1 MLDRLSIK
9 VIRWPLSKSAETLNH
24 FQFTANQV
32 TLFGF
37 VLGCLA
43 FPALVLEQYTVALL
57 FILLNRICDGLD
69 GALARIQ
76 GISDAGGFLDISL
89 DFLFYSLIPFGFVVA
104 NPESNAVAGAFLIF
118 SFIGTG
124 SSFLAFAVMAGK
136 RGIENPVYQHK
147 SLYYMSGLTE
157 GTETIGCF
165 VLLCLFPQHFS
176 TIAFIF
182 GTACWFTTFTR
193 IYSGFHTLKEPEL
206 KYPQSKTPDSNTPE
220 NKQQ

>member
-9 VIRWPLSKSAETLNH
+9 VIRWPLAQSAKLLDRVGV
-24 FQFTANQV
+24 TANQT

-37 VLGCLA
+37 ALGCLA
-43 FPALVLEQYTVALL
+43 FPALAYAHYDLALVC
-57 FILLNRICDGLD
+57 ILLNRICDGLD

-76 GISDAGGFLDISL
+76 GITDAGGFLDISL

-104 NPESNAVAGAFLIF
+104 NPEQNAVAGAFLIF

-124 SSFLAFAVMAGK
+124 TSFLAFAVMAGK

-165 VLLCLFPQHFS
+165 VLLCLLPQYFAP
-176 TIAFIF
+176 IAIVF
-182 GTACWFTTFTR
+182 GIACWFTTFTR
-193 IYSGFHTLKEPEL
+193 IYSGFHTLKE
-206 KYPQSKTPDSNTPE
+206 
-220 NKQQ
+220 

>member
-1 MLDRLSIK
+1 MLDSLSIK
-9 VIRWPLSKSAETLNH
+9 VIRWPLAQTAKVLDK
-24 FQFTANQV
+24 FGVTANQT

-37 VLGCLA
+37 ALGCSA
-43 FPALVLEQYTVALL
+43 FPALLFEQYTLALGL
-57 FILLNRICDGLD
+57 IIANRICDGLD

-89 DFLFYSLIPFGFVVA
+89 DFLFYSLIPFGFVMA
-104 NPESNAVAGAFLIF
+104 NPEQNAVAGAFLIF

-157 GTETIGCF
+157 GTETIACF
-165 VLLCLFPQHFS
+165 VLFCLLPNHFA
-176 TIAFIF
+176 TIAYIF
-182 GTACWFTTFTR
+182 GAACWFTTFTR
-193 IYSGFHTLKEPEL
+193 IYSGFHTLK
-206 KYPQSKTPDSNTPE
+206 QSDTKTE
-220 NKQQ
+220 